1 MSSGPK
7 PACQEKEQLPRTWT
21 SGVAP
26 VLSCVSATNPSSYTS
41 PSAPLCVGLGLCNP
55 GGTTPPTL
63 HPWQQEPLPTAAT
76 ESNLE
81 FASTCKASRIAWL
94 CLQSSDSQVLRT
106 SPSSSET
113 PALTGVVPPPQRLE
127 LQLCK
132 ASPLSLYMLTI
143 PTSSLCSL
151 SPKVGSCFLQL
162 LPLCSFLTFQLL
174 NNFLSN

>member
-1 MSSGPK
+1 MDIWG
-7 PACQEKEQLPRTWT
+7 
-21 SGVAP
+21 
-26 VLSCVSATNPSSYTS
+26 S
-41 PSAPLCVGLGLCNP
+41 PSIKLCLSHKPIQLHIPLRPLVCRA
-55 GGTTPPTL
+55 GTLQPWRHHPPTL

-81 FASTCKASRIAWL
+81 FASTCKASRIAWP